1 MRENAERRF
10 GKNLLLRVVMAVIFV
25 PLFLFVSYKGGI
37 PFFLYVELLIL
48 VGMGEYFNMV
58 KSCGHKTYRKTGTLF
73 ALALGA
79 IFFYAPGESAEMLV
93 FLLFCLL
100 LLLLILWLL
109 SRDPKGSLE
118 GVGLSLLGVFY
129 IGFLFSHQIL
139 IREIPSI
146 TGGSEM
152 SGWHYLLFPYFIV
165 WTSDTSAYFVG
176 KFFGK
181 HRLAPVTSP
190 GKTVEGAIGGIVC
203 SIILALIYHSFV
215 PEHIFLKD
223 ALILGLLVAIVC
235 QLGDM
240 IESRIKRETGV
251 KDSSSFIPGHGGV
264 LDRYDGILVSV
275 PVAYYYFIWIAPL
288 V

>member
-48 VGMGEYFNMV
+48 FGMGEYFNMV
-58 KSCGHKTYRKTGTLF
+58 KSCGQKTYRKTSTVF

-79 IFFYAPGESAEMLV
+79 LFFYAPGESAEMLIL
-93 FLLFCLL
+93 LLFSLL

-109 SRDPKGSLE
+109 SRDSKDSLE

-139 IREIPSI
+139 IREIPSV
-146 TGGSEM
+146 TGGNEM
-152 SGWHYLLFPYFIV
+152 SGWYYLLFPYFIV

-181 HRLAPVTSP
+181 HPLAPVTSP

-203 SIILALIYHSFV
+203 SIILALIYQSFV
-215 PEHIFLKD
+215 PEYIFLKD